1 MAISLGPLR
10 VRKLERWSPPRK
22 GGAAQNAAGDD
33 AERSDEEERRRMID
47 ETLFDAEEK
56 MEKAVSVG
64 RDDLS
69 TIRTG
74 RANPSMF
81 SRIVIDYYGATTP
94 ITQLASI
101 NVPEA
106 RLVVIKPYETS
117 QLRPIENAIRNSDL
131 GVNPTNDGTLIR
143 VAVPQLTEE
152 RRRELVKQAKAKGE
166 DARVTVRNI
175 RRKAME
181 ELHRIRKDGEAGE
194 DEVTRAEKDLDKAT
208 HQYVNQIDEL
218 VKHKEGELL
227 EV

>member
-1 MAISLGPLR
+1 MAISLGPSR
-10 VRKLERWSPPRK
+10 VTKLERWSQRE
-22 GGAAQNAAGDD
+22 GRRGA
-33 AERSDEEERRRMID
+33 EMID

-56 MEKAVSVG
+56 MEKAVSVS

-81 SRIVIDYYGATTP
+81 NRIVIDYYGSATP

-106 RLVVIKPYETS
+106 RLVVIKPYEAG
-117 QLRPIENAIRNSDL
+117 QLGNIEAAIRNSDL

-166 DARVTVRNI
+166 DAKVSVRNI

-181 ELHRIRKDGEAGE
+181 ELHRIRKDGEAGD
-194 DEVTRAEKDLDKAT
+194 DEVSRAEKDLDKST
-208 HQYVNQIDEL
+208 QQYVTQIEDL

>member
-1 MAISLGPLR
+1 
-10 VRKLERWSPPRK
+10 
-22 GGAAQNAAGDD
+22 
-33 AERSDEEERRRMID
+33 MID

-56 MEKAVSVG
+56 MEKAVSVS

-81 SRIVIDYYGATTP
+81 NRIVIDYYGSATP

-106 RLVVIKPYETS
+106 RLVVIKPYEAG
-117 QLRPIENAIRNSDL
+117 QLGNIEAAIRNSDL

-143 VAVPQLTEE
+143 IAVPQLTEE
-152 RRRELVKQAKAKGE
+152 RRRELVKQAKSKGE
-166 DARVTVRNI
+166 DAKVSVRNI

-194 DEVTRAEKDLDKAT
+194 DEVSRAEKDLDKST
-208 HQYVNQIDEL
+208 QQYVTQIEDQ